1 MKRTFA
7 IAVVVAAVLC
17 ATAAWSQG
25 PPGPG
30 GPGGP
35 GGMRGHMMSC
45 PAMAVA
51 PPPPMMLD
59 RMSNI
64 LQLTDDQRTQIMDLI
79 GKSDKTV
86 RPLMQKA
93 GDATKALHMALLAA
107 DFNAQTVKDLA
118 AMAER
123 AEADVV
129 GANIDVWAQIRG
141 VLTKDQAT
149 GLQEALAGPPQGPG
163 PGGPPPPGGP
173 DGPPPPPGQ

>member
-1 MKRTFA
+1 MKRTFV
-7 IAVVVAAVLC
+7 IAVVATVLC
-17 ATAAWSQG
+17 AMAAWCQG
-25 PPGPG
+25 PP

-51 PPPPMMLD
+51 PPSGMMLD
-59 RMSNI
+59 RMAST

-79 GKSDKTV
+79 GKNDKTV

-93 GDATKALHMALLAA
+93 GEATKALHTALLAA

-118 AMAER
+118 TRAEK

-129 GANIDVWAQIRG
+129 AANIDIWAQIRG
-141 VLTKDQAT
+141 VLTKDQAA
-149 GLQEALAGPPQGPG
+149 GLQEALSGPPQGPG

-173 DGPPPPPGQ
+173 DGPPPPPAPGQ